1 MKKTNK
7 LINTLY
13 DYSRTLNWLPPRG
26 DGAKMEV
33 AKEIHQVA
41 LKLFKRLEKAS
52 DVDQYKTCLMLLELV
67 EQMLLDK
74 IDDDLTVEEMV
85 MREEVE

>member
-7 LINTLY
+7 IINTLY
-13 DYSRTLNWLPPRG
+13 DYSKTLNWLPPRG

-33 AKEIHQVA
+33 AKEVHGEII
-41 LKLFKRLEKAS
+41 KLFRKPEKS
-52 DVDQYKTCLMLLELV
+52 SEKQVYGTTLMLLELV

-74 IDDDLTVEEMV
+74 IDDDLTVEEM
-85 MREEVE
+85 MLREEVE

>member
-7 LINTLY
+7 MINELY
-13 DYSRTLNWLPPRG
+13 DYSRTLNWMPPRG

-33 AKEIHQVA
+33 AKEVHQVV
-41 LKLFKRLEKAS
+41 LKLFNRIEKTS
-52 DVDQYKTCLMLLELV
+52 EENKYKTCLMLLELV

-74 IDDDLTVEEMV
+74 IDDDLTVEEM
-85 MREEVE
+85 MLREEAC

>member
-7 LINTLY
+7 MINTLY

-33 AKEIHQVA
+33 AKEVHGVV
-41 LKLFKRLEKAS
+41 LKLFGRLEKAS
-52 DVDQYKTCLMLLELV
+52 EENRYKSCLMLLELV

-74 IDDDLTVEEMV
+74 IDDDLTVEEM
-85 MREEVE
+85 MLREEVE

>member
-7 LINTLY
+7 IINTLY
-13 DYSRTLNWLPPRG
+13 NYSKTLDFMPPRG

-33 AKEIHQVA
+33 AKEVHGVVM
-41 LKLFKRLEKAS
+41 KLFRRVEKANE
-52 DVDQYKTCLMLLELV
+52 QKKYGTCLMLLELV

-74 IDDDLTVEEMV
+74 IDNEFSVEEM
-85 MREEVE
+85 MIREEVE

>member
-7 LINTLY
+7 LINELY
-13 DYSRTLNWLPPRG
+13 DYSKTLNWLPPRG

-33 AKEIHQVA
+33 AKEVHGVV
-41 LKLFKRLEKAS
+41 LKLFNRLEKAS
-52 DVDQYKTCLMLLELV
+52 EKQIYGTTLMLLELV

-85 MREEVE
+85 MREELD